1 LRYIII
7 LTEQIF
13 YDLIPSRQIT
23 SVAVDIKFCVL
34 QIPVVANLPVGEN
47 LQDHVYPFGIEYTI
61 KEKIAITDEQAK
73 SLWSL
78 LDYLIFGLG

>member
-1 LRYIII
+1 M
-7 LTEQIF
+7 F
-13 YDLIPSRQIT
+13 
-23 SVAVDIKFCVL
+23 

-47 LQDHVYPFGIEYTI
+47 LQDHVYPFGIEYFV

-78 LDYLIFGLG
+78 LDYMIFGLG